1 MVSILEA
8 QRDIILNTIRQVTQ
22 GDWKVLVLDATSR
35 RLIDNVI
42 EEDAILNEN
51 VTN

>member
-1 MVSILEA
+1 
-8 QRDIILNTIRQVTQ
+8 
-22 GDWKVLVLDATSR
+22 VLVLDSASR

-51 VTN
+51 VTSMLAPKQIGFLSGQSATA

>member
-1 MVSILEA
+1 
-8 QRDIILNTIRQVTQ
+8 
-22 GDWKVLVLDATSR
+22 VLVLDNASR

-51 VTN
+51 VTSTLAPLEYTISVRPKRNSLTDSRH